1 MKAILSGF
9 LILISASA
17 FSQIADIEVTTKN
30 NSDREKMVATLLQ
43 EILSERDLSKWNFTN
58 KVIVEERVIPH
69 SHPVL
74 TLNTSSTT
82 KNDILDTYIH
92 EQLHWY
98 VEKSPDAEKKVI
110 NEFKSRYKNVPF
122 GNRAGARDEYST
134 YLHLIVCFL
143 EYRSLAQL
151 VGEEEAKQMMWN
163 QTHYT
168 WVYNKIIEDR
178 SYIGKILKDNHFDLV
193 E

>member
-1 MKAILSGF
+1 MKGIILF
-9 LILISASA
+9 ILILTAITASSQVAQIDISS
-17 FSQIADIEVTTKN
+17 KN
-30 NSDREKMVATLLQ
+30 ESEREEKVVTLLK
-43 EILSERDLSKWNFTN
+43 EILLENDLSQWRFTD
-58 KVIVEERVIPH
+58 KVIIEERVIPH
-69 SHPVL
+69 SHPTL
-74 TLNTSSTT
+74 TLNTSSFD
-82 KNDILDTYIH
+82 KKDILDTYLH

-98 VEKSPDAEKKVI
+98 VDRNQSGENAAIE
-110 NEFKSRYKNVPF
+110 EFKLRYKNVPF

-151 VGEEEAKQMMWN
+151 LGEEESKQMMWN

-168 WVYNKIIEDR
+168 WVYNKIIEDS
-178 SYIGKILKDNHFDLV
+178 SYIRKVLKNSGFDLV